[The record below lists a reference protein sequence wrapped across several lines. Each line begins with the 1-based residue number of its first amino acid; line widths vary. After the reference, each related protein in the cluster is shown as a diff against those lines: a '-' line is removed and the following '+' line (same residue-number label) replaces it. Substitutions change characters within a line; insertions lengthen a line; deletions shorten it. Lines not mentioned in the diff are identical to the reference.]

1 VVTWSPS
8 VTLVPARGCFNAC
21 GYCSFRLPVDPADP
35 FSGGLEPEAAATLL
49 RQRPEALEVLL
60 LSGEVAPEAP
70 DRGRW
75 FGRLRQFCQLALEQG
90 RLPHTNAGPLSRRE
104 MALLGRLNGSLGLML
119 EGLGPAYDAP
129 HRQAPSKRL
138 ARRLEQL
145 ELAGRLGIPFTT
157 GLLLGLG
164 ESASDRT
171 DALELLAHLHSRWGH
186 IQEVILQPWHPGPD
200 PAGGPS
206 PSSPSPNAA
215 VTSATSPGSPS
226 PSSTSPGSRSPSNT
240 FPYSTAPR
248 SHAAAPTP
256 APLADAAC
264 DALLAT
270 IAAARA
276 ILPAEVHLQLPPNL
290 WPAARLIDALDAG
303 INDLGGIDLHDVI
316 NPAYPQPRIGSLAA
330 TLAAAG
336 YQLRPRLCVHR
347 AWYGFLP
354 KALGQRA
361 IALEARLL
369 ASDPAVPAPEP

>member
-1 VVTWSPS
+1 MV
-8 VTLVPARGCFNAC
+8 
-21 GYCSFRLPVDPADP
+21 
-35 FSGGLEPEAAATLL
+35 
-49 RQRPEALEVLL
+49 
-60 LSGEVAPEAP
+60 
-70 DRGRW
+70 
-75 FGRLRQFCQLALEQG
+75 
-90 RLPHTNAGPLSRRE
+90 
-104 MALLGRLNGSLGLML
+104 LLGRLNGSLGLML

-290 WPAARLIDALDAG
+290 WPAARLIEALE
-303 INDLGGIDLHDVI
+303 
-316 NPAYPQPRIGSLAA
+316 PRIGSLAA

>member
-1 VVTWSPS
+1 VITWSPS

-21 GYCSFRLPVDPADP
+21 GYCSFRLPVDPANP

-75 FGRLRQFCQLALEQG
+75 FGRLRQFCQLAWEQG

-164 ESASDRT
+164 ESASDRR

-206 PSSPSPNAA
+206 PGG
-215 VTSATSPGSPS
+215 TS
-226 PSSTSPGSRSPSNT
+226 PSSTFPNSTSPSSTLPN
-240 FPYSTAPR
+240 STAPG
-248 SHAAAPTP
+248 SPAAAQTP
-256 APLADAAC
+256 APLADATC

-270 IAAARA
+270 IAAARS
-276 ILPAEVHLQLPPNL
+276 ILPPEVHLQLPPNL
-290 WPAARLIDALDAG
+290 WPAARLIEALDAG

-316 NPAYPQPRIGSLAA
+316 NPGYPQPHIDVLAA

-354 KALGQRA
+354 TALGQRA

-369 ASDPAVPAPEP
+369 ASDPAMPTPEQ

>member
-1 VVTWSPS
+1 
-8 VTLVPARGCFNAC
+8 
-21 GYCSFRLPVDPADP
+21 
-35 FSGGLEPEAAATLL
+35 
-49 RQRPEALEVLL
+49 
-60 LSGEVAPEAP
+60 
-70 DRGRW
+70 
-75 FGRLRQFCQLALEQG
+75 
-90 RLPHTNAGPLSRRE
+90 

-164 ESASDRT
+164 ESASDRR

-206 PSSPSPNAA
+206 PGGPSPGGPSANTA
-215 VTSATSPGSPS
+215 VTSATSPGSTS
-226 PSSTSPGSRSPSNT
+226 PSSSFADSTSPRSTSPGSP
-240 FPYSTAPR
+240 
-248 SHAAAPTP
+248 AAAQTP
-256 APLADAAC
+256 APLADATC

-270 IAAARA
+270 IAAARS
-276 ILPAEVHLQLPPNL
+276 ILPPEVHLQLPPNL
-290 WPAARLIDALDAG
+290 WPAARLIEALDAG

-316 NPAYPQPRIGSLAA
+316 NPAYPQPPIGSLAA

-354 KALGQRA
+354 TALGQRA

-369 ASDPAVPAPEP
+369 ASDPAMPTPEQ

>member
-1 VVTWSPS
+1 VITWSPS

-21 GYCSFRLPVDPADP
+21 GYCSFRLPVDPANP

-75 FGRLRQFCQLALEQG
+75 FGRLRQFCQLAWEQG

-164 ESASDRT
+164 ESASDRR

-206 PSSPSPNAA
+206 PGG
-215 VTSATSPGSPS
+215 TS
-226 PSSTSPGSRSPSNT
+226 PSSTFPNSTSPSSTLPN
-240 FPYSTAPR
+240 STAPG
-248 SHAAAPTP
+248 SPAAAQTP
-256 APLADAAC
+256 APLADATC

-270 IAAARA
+270 IAAARS
-276 ILPAEVHLQLPPNL
+276 ILPPEVHLQLPPNL
-290 WPAARLIDALDAG
+290 WPAARLIEALDAG

-316 NPAYPQPRIGSLAA
+316 NPAYPQPHIGSLAA

-354 KALGQRA
+354 TALGQRA

-369 ASDPAVPAPEP
+369 ASDPAMPTPEP